1 MLPFLFNQKWCI
13 LKRMRLVIE
22 LAINFVQ
29 KLRFK
34 FGLDR
39 KRYILK
45 HIRKYACVNILEIGV
60 FNGNFAYRMLI
71 TAKKKS
77 PDLQINY
84 VGVDLFEA
92 NFSSE
97 IALSEVSLTP
107 KNKLYIEEYL
117 KIPNVNVNL
126 LEGYSSSVLPSL
138 DLEKKFDLI
147 VIDGGHSYSTVKKD
161 FENSLH
167 LLHQKGAIIFDDY
180 TNYRGIVSGGFG
192 INQVI
197 NELDRLKFLVSI
209 SSIRDF
215 FWKPYGLLVLR
226 MVTVRLK

>member
-1 MLPFLFNQKWCI
+1 
-13 LKRMRLVIE
+13 MRLVIE

-60 FNGNFAYRMLI
+60 FNGNFAYRMLN

-77 PDLQINY
+77 PNLQINY

-92 NFSSE
+92 NFSAK

-117 KIPNVNVNL
+117 RIPNVNVNL
-126 LEGYSSSVLPSL
+126 VEGYSSSVLPSL

-147 VIDGGHSYSTVKKD
+147 VIDGGHSYSTVKND
-161 FENSLH
+161 FENSLN
-167 LLHQKGAIIFDDY
+167 LIDRNGTIIFDDY
-180 TNYRGIVSGGFG
+180 TNNKGVVHGQFG
-192 INQVI
+192 INQVV
-197 NELDRLKFLVSI
+197 NEIDQSKFKISVSLN
-209 SSIRDF
+209 RDF
-215 FWKPYGLLVLR
+215 FWKSYGLLVLK
-226 MVTVRLK
+226 MVKVRFK